1 MTRAQDYNYVEDNG
15 LNSFVV
21 GHLMNK
27 LPADVEVQGLLD
39 AAVLGAPGAGVR
51 THKDAREGLNKINL
65 NDVFGTGL
73 PPGFIGIFENQ
84 DPTDLHTYVVVRSN
98 VDNDNLWYA
107 YQLAGPLA

>member
-1 MTRAQDYNYVEDNG
+1 MKPGGMLAPKTMLRLV
-15 LNSFVV
+15 SFNPS
-21 GHLMNK
+21 LAS
-27 LPADVEVQGLLD
+27 LC
-39 AAVLGAPGAGVR
+39 VR
-51 THKDAREGLNKINL
+51 TQKDAREGLNKINL